1 MVRLRSLV
9 LAVGIL
15 VLLSTSC
22 GGGRVIKP
30 PPVIPQPEQPPP
42 EPEAHFAL
50 SIAPTFEDSRVCRF
64 TLEWN
69 EVLGVAANENGAQVP
84 DGIVLDVDGEGEL
97 SEQELDLG
105 YATEGEEGM
114 SVLSFVLEYPEAGTC
129 AAVATAR
136 ATGKEFEA
144 TATVSVKEPFAIK
157 PEDVFPPDILGP
169 EDYEYYDIVT
179 WWSPQWR
186 QWVEIHEGMVHI
198 RFTGPGVGF
207 GAPVFDSPDYE
218 TASFDEQV
226 ERFRQR
232 GTFQC
237 LIDLGF
243 EFLDVLPLEGWECPF
258 KLPDYLTFEEA
269 HLVLAGIFDEIA
281 LVMPQEFCGIPLGPY

>member
-114 SVLSFVLEYPEAGTC
+114 SVLSFVLEYPEAGTYTG
-129 AAVATAR
+129 VTTAL
-136 ATGKEFEA
+136 ADEKEFEA
-144 TATVSVKEPFAIK
+144 TATVSVKEPSAVK
-157 PEDVFPPDILGP
+157 PEDVFPPDILDR

-179 WWSPQWR
+179 WWSPQRREWM
-186 QWVEIHEGMVHI
+186 QIYEGMVEI

-207 GAPVFDSPDYE
+207 GAPVFESPDYE
-218 TASFDEQV
+218 TVSFDEES

-232 GTFQC
+232 GTHQC
-237 LIDLGF
+237 LVDLGF
-243 EFLDVLPLEGWECPF
+243 ECLDVLPLRGSECAYE
-258 KLPDYLTFEEA
+258 LPDYLTFEEA

-281 LVMPQEFCGIPLGPY
+281 LVIPDECCLIPFGPY